1 MSKAKTTSRLKSMIK
16 STNRHFFRQLGRIF
30 KYGAIGFGRNIWLS
44 ITATIVASL
53 TLILLLATVVAGAV
67 LNSTADAMRQK
78 IDISVFFEPGTSK
91 SDLASMASTLKQND
105 NVKSVEYSTS
115 EEEFEKLKQEYV
127 TKDDQNMLNTIDIV
141 GEEVFIKK
149 QPAAMRIKVYDTD
162 NLDGIKT
169 IVNTDEEFQENISK
183 DKDKAPTYDTNSSAI
198 ATISSWANIAT
209 KGGGA
214 LSILF
219 IIISTLVI
227 FNTIRMAIYSRSEEI
242 YMEKL
247 VGADNSFIRGPF
259 LVEAMIS
266 GIAAGIIAG
275 TIGLISYNALAPNLK
290 AYEISVDAVN
300 EFLADPKNIVLLF
313 IVLIGTGIII
323 TLISARL
330 AIKKYLKKF

>member
-1 MSKAKTTSRLKSMIK
+1 MSKAKTPRRLKSMIK